1 MEQHSAC
8 DHHPRALIGTPL
20 YCDQGYAAGGFQSSF
35 SSDAWECNAP
45 ESSCSLATS
54 NAPHSR
60 TLSTFILEKA
70 RLVDRDPEPNMD
82 NARPTIDLQEEYS
95 SLQNDSLNGAYVP
108 PQHPMEKD
116 IEKDVSGVDAS
127 LARPS
132 THLAT
137 PKRRATTR
145 QAQGSV
151 PENKSPGFLNT
162 FFRASSSRPPK
173 HTYVDHG
180 RDGCISEYE
189 NEVSRMSE
197 YIHRKELEWKEY
209 ERKLLSKYQ
218 QKTSDHNKAV
228 SDLQAK
234 LHESETEKHQIEE
247 NHIASVR
254 KHQEAWFKHRDK
266 ARWPAE
272 AEGDITHKLDTLKR
286 SMRSW
291 ARDISVTDLSK
302 LSSLM
307 ATEYS
312 ALMQELAQ
320 VVLVENNELPPG
332 LSTAARS
339 PMLLLNA
346 LLAHTVY
353 LSYFQSPFFSFK
365 DIDTDHSDIATQ
377 DKLESIYQQAKECW
391 LALLCKRTC

>member
-1 MEQHSAC
+1 MPRSRLALLLPQMPP
-8 DHHPRALIGTPL
+8 HP
-20 YCDQGYAAGGFQSSF
+20 
-35 SSDAWECNAP
+35 
-45 ESSCSLATS
+45 
-54 NAPHSR
+54 H

-70 RLVDRDPEPNMD
+70 RQVDRDPEPNMD
-82 NARPTIDLQEEYS
+82 NTRPAIDLQEEYS
-95 SLQNDSLNGAYVP
+95 SLQNDFLSGAYVP

-127 LARPS
+127 LARPP

-151 PENKSPGFLNT
+151 PENKSPGILDT
-162 FFRASSSRPPK
+162 LFRSGSSRPRK
-173 HTYVDHG
+173 QTYVDHG

-189 NEVSRMSE
+189 NEISRMSE
-197 YIHRKELEWKEY
+197 YIRSKELEWKEQ
-209 ERKLLSKYQ
+209 ER
-218 QKTSDHNKAV
+218 KTSDHKKAI

-234 LHESETEKHQIEE
+234 LLKSETEKHQIEE
-247 NHIASVR
+247 DHIASVR

-291 ARDISVTDLSK
+291 ARDISVTDLST

-307 ATEYS
+307 ATEHS
-312 ALMQELAQ
+312 ALMRELAR

-346 LLAHTVY
+346 LLAHSVY
-353 LSYFQSPFFSFK
+353 MSYFQSPFFSFK
-365 DIDTDHSDIATQ
+365 DIDTDHSAIVTQ
-377 DKLESIYQQAKECW
+377 DKLENIYQQAKECW
-391 LALLCKRTC
+391 LALLCKRIC